1 MRLLVWGKG
10 SRAKELVPV
19 LQADAMEIV
28 AFIDSFD
35 SGGSFSGKPVL
46 SPGQAAALK
55 PGTDYDRVYIASCF
69 AEEISATAEALG
81 FPKALFLPGWF
92 PHFLRYK
99 GRLSEEQLVRLL
111 AVPWWYHT
119 FEILPGIMTPGI
131 CSYKPYLLDHPL
143 TREVSGKKVLDIGAW
158 DGPYTLEM
166 ARRGARVTAFDIQPP
181 DHSGFDAMRRLN
193 DIDAEH
199 FCESVYNLD
208 PQRHGR
214 FDVVLFFGVYYHLRS
229 PLLAIANINAVLEEG
244 GLVFVEG
251 AVLEGAS
258 TVDAFCADNAD
269 KIASVAAMPMAY
281 YVKDIFQDHWSNWW
295 VPNMACL
302 RHWFTSSG
310 FVVEH
315 EALFE
320 NDSRGYLIARKVGP
334 VPPEHAVLAGP
345 PS

>member
-1 MRLLVWGKG
+1 MRLLVWGTG
-10 SRAKELVPV
+10 SRAKQSVPA
-19 LQADAMEIV
+19 LRTEAMEIV

-35 SGGSFSGKPVL
+35 SGGFFSGKPVL

-55 PGTDYDRVYIASCF
+55 PGIDYDGVYIASYF
-69 AEEISATAEALG
+69 AEEISATAESLG
-81 FPKALFLPGWF
+81 FPKSLFLPECF

-99 GRLSEEQLVRLL
+99 ERLGEEQFLRLL
-111 AVPWWYHT
+111 AVPWWYHA
-119 FEILPGIMTPGI
+119 FEILPGIMTPGV
-131 CSYKPYLLDHPL
+131 CRYKPHLLEHPL
-143 TREVSGKKVLDIGAW
+143 ARHVAGKRVLDIGAW

-181 DHSGFDAMRRLN
+181 QQSGFDAMRALN
-193 DIDAEH
+193 GIDAAH
-199 FCESVYNLD
+199 ICESVYNLAPD
-208 PQRHGR
+208 AHGR

-229 PLLAIANINAVLEEG
+229 PLLAIANINAVLEDG

-251 AVLEGAS
+251 AVLEGAGH
-258 TVDAFCADNAD
+258 VDAYCADNAD
-269 KIASVAAMPMAY
+269 SIANVAAMPMAY

-310 FVVEH
+310 FTVEH

-334 VPPEHAVLAGP
+334 VPPEHTVLDGP
-345 PS
+345 RS